1 MKRIVNYVL
10 SIAAAAVAVAAI
22 VSCDEKSG
30 GVELGSIQAA
40 SDPLV
45 LSCEANASAPLQ
57 VEFGAGWKV
66 VNQADWFTVEPS
78 SGDKG
83 EYTLNIAA
91 PEANDA
97 AAELVDTLTIQCGQV
112 SKNWYV
118 VRRGVL
124 GFSID
129 GGQTEFSGVANA
141 VINLHCSEGIEIEVS
156 SDSDWI
162 TGSVLNMETE
172 SSNIGGTDVKSEY
185 YPASLVVSFANNVNE
200 EDRSAKVTLK
210 YGDITTDVT
219 VHQIFRTYYRRSL
232 ALRFTATW
240 CQWCPSMGEAV
251 DMAIEETGDRIVPFN
266 CHPTTSG
273 DGLGWSGTSVL
284 LDRYNPDEEFPMGI
298 FNSYARISN
307 ASSASKTS
315 EAYVG
320 LSDEAVSEVKATTCI
335 SAESNITAG
344 NLEVNVN
351 ILTGADHEYK
361 VGVFVLENNVVAFQT
376 NGGDD
381 YVHNHVVRQNIT
393 AVEGDQFESKAGE
406 ISTLRFSEPLSSSIK
421 SIDNAYLVIYVTY
434 AGSVSTN
441 SVDKSNVTYE
451 DYGLVVDNAV
461 TLPLRGSV
469 EFQYEEE

>member
-1 MKRIVNYVL
+1 MKQIVNYVL
-10 SIAAAAVAVAAI
+10 CMSAAAVIAAAA

-40 SDPLV
+40 SDPLI
-45 LSCEANASAPLQ
+45 LSCEANASTSLQ

-66 VNQADWFTVEPS
+66 VNQAEWFTVEPA
-78 SGDKG
+78 SGDEG
-83 EYTLNIAA
+83 EYTLNIVAT
-91 PEANDA
+91 EANDA
-97 AAELVDTLTIQCGQV
+97 AVELLDTLTVQCGQV

-118 VRRGVL
+118 VRRGVP

-141 VINLHCSEGIEIEVS
+141 VINLHCSENVEIEVT

-162 TGSVLNMETE
+162 TGSVLNVETE
-172 SSNIGGTDVKSEY
+172 ASNVGGTDVKSEY
-185 YPASLVVSFANNVNE
+185 YPASLVISFANNANE
-200 EDRSAKVTLK
+200 EDRSANLTLK
-210 YGDITTDVT
+210 CGDIASEVT

-251 DMAIEETGDRIVPFN
+251 DMAMEETGDRIVPFN

-273 DGLGWSGTSVL
+273 DGLGWSGTSVFIG
-284 LDRYNPDEEFPMGI
+284 RYNPDEEFPLGI
-298 FNSYARISN
+298 FNSYAVVSN

-315 EAYVG
+315 EAYVA

-335 SAESNITAG
+335 SAESNITDG

-351 ILTGADHEYK
+351 ILTDEDYEYK
-361 VGVFVLENNVVAFQT
+361 VGVFVLENNVIGFQN
-376 NGGDD
+376 NGGDN

-393 AVEGDQFESKAGE
+393 AVEGDKFDSRAGE

-434 AGSVSTN
+434 DGTASSRT
-441 SVDKSNVTYE
+441 VDKSNVTYK
-451 DYGLVVDNAV
+451 DYGLVVDNV
-461 TLPLRGSV
+461 ITLPLRGSV